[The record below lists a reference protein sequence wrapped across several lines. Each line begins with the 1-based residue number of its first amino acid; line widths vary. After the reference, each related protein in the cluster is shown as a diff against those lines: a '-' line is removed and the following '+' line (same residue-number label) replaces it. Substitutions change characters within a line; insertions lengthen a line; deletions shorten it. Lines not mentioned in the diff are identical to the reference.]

1 MYIHNIYLYNQILS
15 NIYPLDSFIYNI
27 FIHVF
32 LKNETTDQTAS
43 ESCQSSDEDS
53 EVDVVLGMGTENH
66 SITELF
72 VSSQAGTSSPTAHI
86 PLIDHLDMPVS
97 IIMSIIYF

>member
-1 MYIHNIYLYNQILS
+1 
-15 NIYPLDSFIYNI
+15 
-27 FIHVF
+27 
-32 LKNETTDQTAS
+32 
-43 ESCQSSDEDS
+43 
-53 EVDVVLGMGTENH
+53 MGTENH

-97 IIMSIIYF
+97 VIVSIIYF